1 MQENH
6 KILVVDDDMRLR
18 ALLERYLTEQGFQVR
33 SVANA
38 EQMDRL
44 LTRESFHLMVLDLM
58 LPGEDGLSI
67 CRRLRSQSNPM
78 PIIMVTAKGEEV
90 DRIVGLEIGADDY
103 IPKPFNPRELLARIR
118 AVLRRQANEL
128 PGAPSQ
134 EEAVIAFG
142 KFKLNLGTREM
153 FREDEPMPLTSGE
166 FAVLKA
172 LVSHPRE
179 PLSRDKLMNLARGR
193 EYSAMERSIDV
204 QISRLRRMVE
214 EDPAHPRYIQTVWG
228 LGYVSFARTLLLIV
242 TLLFVSLVTTYL
254 VVLNF
259 AILPSL
265 QQFNKVLAY
274 EVRMLMTDRLQLEDG
289 TLLEVPP
296 AFRREIYRELG
307 ISLYTN
313 SAAEESGLRW
323 AQHYQFLSQ
332 QMAQQ
337 LGGPTDVRVEVNKN
351 SPVVWLKTWLQPDI
365 WVRVPLTEIHQGDF
379 SPLFRYT
386 LAIMLLAIG
395 GAWLFIRIQNRP
407 LVELEHA
414 ALQVGKGI
422 IPPPLREYG
431 ASEVRSV
438 TRAFNQMASGVK
450 QLADDR
456 TLLMAGVSHDLR
468 TPLTRIRLAT
478 EMMSAEDGYLA
489 ESINKDIEECN
500 AIIEQFI
507 DYLRTGQEMPTESS
521 DLNAI
526 LGEVVAAESGYE
538 RVIETALSPGEL
550 MMNVH
555 PLSIKRAAVNMVVNA
570 ARYGNGW
577 IKVSSGRELQR
588 GWFQVEDDGPGI
600 KPEELKHLLQP
611 FVRGDSARSTSG
623 TGLGLAI
630 VQRIIDAHDGEL
642 DIGTSERGGL
652 LIRAYIPLP
661 MEKKESANGHQTAR
675 ENA

>member
-1 MQENH
+1 M
-6 KILVVDDDMRLR
+6 IR
-18 ALLERYLTEQGFQVR
+18 VR
-33 SVANA
+33 FS
-38 EQMDRL
+38 
-44 LTRESFHLMVLDLM
+44 
-58 LPGEDGLSI
+58 P
-67 CRRLRSQSNPM
+67 RS
-78 PIIMVTAKGEEV
+78 
-90 DRIVGLEIGADDY
+90 
-103 IPKPFNPRELLARIR
+103 
-118 AVLRRQANEL
+118 
-128 PGAPSQ
+128 
-134 EEAVIAFG
+134 
-142 KFKLNLGTREM
+142 
-153 FREDEPMPLTSGE
+153 
-166 FAVLKA
+166 
-172 LVSHPRE
+172 
-179 PLSRDKLMNLARGR
+179 
-193 EYSAMERSIDV
+193 
-204 QISRLRRMVE
+204 
-214 EDPAHPRYIQTVWG
+214 
-228 LGYVSFARTLLLIV
+228 SFARTLLLIV

-274 EVRMLMTDRLQLEDG
+274 EVRMLMTDKLQLEDG
-289 TLLEVPP
+289 TQLVVPP

-307 ISLYTN
+307 ISLYSN
-313 SAAEESGLRW
+313 EAAEDAGLRW
-323 AQHYQFLSQ
+323 AQHYEFLSQ

-337 LGGPTDVRVEVNKN
+337 LGGPTEVRVEVNKS
-351 SPVVWLKTWLQPDI
+351 SPVVWLKTWLSPNI

-407 LVELEHA
+407 LVDLEHA
-414 ALQVGKGI
+414 ALKVGKGI

-438 TRAFNQMASGVK
+438 TRAFNHMAAGVK

-478 EMMSAEDGYLA
+478 EMMGQEDGYLA

-507 DYLRTGQEMPTESS
+507 DYLRTGQETILEMT
-521 DLNAI
+521 DLNSV

-538 RVIETALSPGEL
+538 REIETGLQPGEL
-550 MMNVH
+550 RININ
-555 PLSIKRAAVNMVVNA
+555 PLSIKRAVANMVVNA

-577 IKVSSGRELQR
+577 IKVSSGCELNR
-588 GWFQVEDDGPGI
+588 AWLQVDDDGPGI
-600 KPEELKHLLQP
+600 EPDQLEHLFQP

-630 VQRIIDAHDGEL
+630 VQRIIDNHHGQLEL
-642 DIGTSERGGL
+642 GKSERGGL
-652 LIRAYIPLP
+652 RIRAYLPLP
-661 MEKKESANGHQTAR
+661 VSTLAPSAGGSGKGESRTPS
-675 ENA
+675 

>member
-1 MQENH
+1 
-6 KILVVDDDMRLR
+6 MRR
-18 ALLERYLTEQGFQVR
+18 WRFSPR
-33 SVANA
+33 S
-38 EQMDRL
+38 
-44 LTRESFHLMVLDLM
+44 
-58 LPGEDGLSI
+58 
-67 CRRLRSQSNPM
+67 
-78 PIIMVTAKGEEV
+78 
-90 DRIVGLEIGADDY
+90 
-103 IPKPFNPRELLARIR
+103 
-118 AVLRRQANEL
+118 
-128 PGAPSQ
+128 
-134 EEAVIAFG
+134 
-142 KFKLNLGTREM
+142 
-153 FREDEPMPLTSGE
+153 
-166 FAVLKA
+166 
-172 LVSHPRE
+172 
-179 PLSRDKLMNLARGR
+179 
-193 EYSAMERSIDV
+193 
-204 QISRLRRMVE
+204 
-214 EDPAHPRYIQTVWG
+214 
-228 LGYVSFARTLLLIV
+228 SFARTLLLIV

-313 SAAEESGLRW
+313 AAAEESGLRW
-323 AQHYQFLSQ
+323 AQHYKFLSD

-351 SPVVWLKTWLQPDI
+351 SPVVWLKTWLSPDI

-386 LAIMLLAIG
+386 LAIMLLAVG

-414 ALQVGKGI
+414 ALQVGKGN

-450 QLADDR
+450 LLADDR

-478 EMMSAEDGYLA
+478 EMMAEEDGYLS

-507 DYLRTGQEMPTESS
+507 DYLRTGEEMPTETC

-526 LGEVVAAESGYE
+526 LGEVIAAESGYE
-538 RVIETALSPGEL
+538 REIETDLCDGEVKVE
-550 MMNVH
+550 MH
-555 PLSIKRAAVNMVVNA
+555 PLSIKRALANMVVNA

-577 IKVSSGRELQR
+577 IKVSSGTELQR
-588 GWFQVEDDGPGI
+588 AWFQVEDDGPGI
-600 KPEELKHLLQP
+600 KPEELKHLFQP

-630 VQRIIDAHDGEL
+630 VQRILDAHSGML
-642 DIGTSERGGL
+642 DIGTSEKGGL
-652 LIRAYIPLP
+652 CIRAYLPLP
-661 MEKKESANGHQTAR
+661 LDVKSVAPGKHG
-675 ENA
+675 

>member
-1 MQENH
+1 M
-6 KILVVDDDMRLR
+6 KRLR
-18 ALLERYLTEQGFQVR
+18 FSPR
-33 SVANA
+33 S
-38 EQMDRL
+38 
-44 LTRESFHLMVLDLM
+44 
-58 LPGEDGLSI
+58 
-67 CRRLRSQSNPM
+67 
-78 PIIMVTAKGEEV
+78 
-90 DRIVGLEIGADDY
+90 
-103 IPKPFNPRELLARIR
+103 
-118 AVLRRQANEL
+118 
-128 PGAPSQ
+128 
-134 EEAVIAFG
+134 
-142 KFKLNLGTREM
+142 
-153 FREDEPMPLTSGE
+153 
-166 FAVLKA
+166 
-172 LVSHPRE
+172 
-179 PLSRDKLMNLARGR
+179 
-193 EYSAMERSIDV
+193 
-204 QISRLRRMVE
+204 
-214 EDPAHPRYIQTVWG
+214 
-228 LGYVSFARTLLLIV
+228 SFARTLLLIV

-289 TLLEVPP
+289 TQLEVPP

-313 SAAEESGLRW
+313 AAAEEGGLRW
-323 AQHYQFLSQ
+323 AQHYQFLSE

-337 LGGPTDVRVEVNKN
+337 LGGATDVRVEVNKN
-351 SPVVWLKTWLQPDI
+351 SPVVWLKTWLSPDI

-407 LVELEHA
+407 LVELERA
-414 ALQVGKGI
+414 ALQVGKGL
-422 IPPPLREYG
+422 IPTPLREYG

-478 EMMSAEDGYLA
+478 EMMAQEDGYLA

-507 DYLRTGQEMPTESS
+507 DYLRTGQEMQTELA

-526 LGEVVAAESGYE
+526 LAEVIAAESGYE
-538 RVIETALSPGEL
+538 REIENAIMPAEL
-550 MMNVH
+550 ILNIN
-555 PLSIKRAAVNMVVNA
+555 PLSVKRAAANMVVNA

-577 IKVSSGRELQR
+577 IKMSSGCELQR
-588 GWFQVEDDGPGI
+588 AWFQVEDNGPGI
-600 KPEELKHLLQP
+600 PPAQIKHLLQP

-630 VQRIIDAHDGEL
+630 VQRIVDAHGGVLEIGE
-642 DIGTSERGGL
+642 SERGGL
-652 LIRAYIPLP
+652 RIRAWLP
-661 MEKKESANGHQTAR
+661 VP
-675 ENA
+675 NAYALRSLPASHSSGD

>member
-1 MQENH
+1 
-6 KILVVDDDMRLR
+6 MR
-18 ALLERYLTEQGFQVR
+18 FSPR
-33 SVANA
+33 S
-38 EQMDRL
+38 
-44 LTRESFHLMVLDLM
+44 
-58 LPGEDGLSI
+58 
-67 CRRLRSQSNPM
+67 
-78 PIIMVTAKGEEV
+78 
-90 DRIVGLEIGADDY
+90 
-103 IPKPFNPRELLARIR
+103 
-118 AVLRRQANEL
+118 
-128 PGAPSQ
+128 
-134 EEAVIAFG
+134 
-142 KFKLNLGTREM
+142 
-153 FREDEPMPLTSGE
+153 
-166 FAVLKA
+166 
-172 LVSHPRE
+172 
-179 PLSRDKLMNLARGR
+179 
-193 EYSAMERSIDV
+193 
-204 QISRLRRMVE
+204 
-214 EDPAHPRYIQTVWG
+214 
-228 LGYVSFARTLLLIV
+228 SFARTLLLIV

-274 EVRMLMTDRLQLEDG
+274 EVRMLMTDKLQLEDG
-289 TLLEVPP
+289 TQLVVPRRFAVKFTASW
-296 AFRREIYRELG
+296 AFRSIPMKRRKTQACAG
-307 ISLYTN
+307 RSTMN
-313 SAAEESGLRW
+313 
-323 AQHYQFLSQ
+323 LSQ

-337 LGGPTDVRVEVNKN
+337 LGGPTEVRVEVNKS
-351 SPVVWLKTWLQPDI
+351 SPVVWLKTWLSPNI

-407 LVELEHA
+407 LVDLEHA

-438 TRAFNQMASGVK
+438 TRAFNHMAAGVK

-478 EMMSAEDGYLA
+478 EMMGEEDGYLA

-507 DYLRTGQEMPTESS
+507 DYLRTGQEMPMEMA
-521 DLNAI
+521 DLNAV

-538 RVIETALSPGEL
+538 REIDTDLQAGEIQVR
-550 MMNVH
+550 MH
-555 PLSIKRAAVNMVVNA
+555 PLSIKRAVANMVVNA

-577 IKVSSGRELQR
+577 IKVSSGSELNR
-588 GWFQVEDDGPGI
+588 AWFQVEDDGPGI
-600 KPEELKHLLQP
+600 KPEQRKHLFQP

-630 VQRIIDAHDGEL
+630 VQRIIDNH
-642 DIGTSERGGL
+642 
-652 LIRAYIPLP
+652 
-661 MEKKESANGHQTAR
+661 NGCWRLVPASGVG
-675 ENA
+675 

>member
-1 MQENH
+1 MQENY

-228 LGYVSFARTLLLIV
+228 LGYV
-242 TLLFVSLVTTYL
+242 FV
-254 VVLNF
+254 
-259 AILPSL
+259 P
-265 QQFNKVLAY
+265 
-274 EVRMLMTDRLQLEDG
+274 DG
-289 TLLEVPP
+289 TQLVVPP

-307 ISLYTN
+307 ISLYSN
-313 SAAEESGLRW
+313 EAAEEAGLRW
-323 AQHYQFLSQ
+323 AQHYEFLSH

-337 LGGPTDVRVEVNKN
+337 LGGPTEVRVEVNKS
-351 SPVVWLKTWLQPDI
+351 SPVVWLKTWLSPNI

-407 LVELEHA
+407 LVDLEHA

-438 TRAFNQMASGVK
+438 TRAFNHMAAGVK

-478 EMMSAEDGYLA
+478 EMMSEQDGYLA

-507 DYLRTGQEMPTESS
+507 DYLRTGQEMPMEMA
-521 DLNAI
+521 DLNAV
-526 LGEVVAAESGYE
+526 LGEVIAAESGYE
-538 RVIETALSPGEL
+538 REIETALYPGSIEVK
-550 MMNVH
+550 MH
-555 PLSIKRAAVNMVVNA
+555 PLSIKRAVANMVVNA

-577 IKVSSGRELQR
+577 IKVSSGTEPNRA
-588 GWFQVEDDGPGI
+588 WFQVEDDGPGI
-600 KPEELKHLLQP
+600 APEQRKHLFQP
-611 FVRGDSARSTSG
+611 FVRGDSARTISG

-630 VQRIIDAHDGEL
+630 VQRIVDNHNGMLEL
-642 DIGTSERGGL
+642 GTSERGGL
-652 LIRAYIPLP
+652 SIRAWLP
-661 MEKKESANGHQTAR
+661 VPVTRAQGTTKEG
-675 ENA
+675 